1 MKSLL
6 NTLGGEA
13 PQPNDNVQKSQ
24 PPKRKDSILDTVN
37 TGFGSSNLL
46 VKDCQVPKF
55 KQILYKEDYLSVF
68 TTETE
73 KELAR
78 NNLGVV
84 GVTEVTK
91 LVKDLVKKDIESFI
105 TTEKVEE
112 MIKGLDFVDSKLNSR
127 VDYQIPDKLF
137 KL

>member
-6 NTLGGEA
+6 NTLGGDA
-13 PQPNDNVQKSQ
+13 SQPNDNVQKSH

>member
-6 NTLGGEA
+6 NTLGSDT
-13 PQPNDNVQKSQ
+13 PQQNDNVQKPS
-24 PPKRKDSILDTVN
+24 PPKRKDSILSSVN
-37 TGFGSSNLL
+37 TGFGNSNTLI
-46 VKDCQVPKF
+46 KECPTPNF
-55 KQILYKEDYLSVF
+55 KQPLFKEDYLSVF
-68 TTETE
+68 VTETE
-73 KELAR
+73 KELVR
-78 NNLGVV
+78 QNIGVV

-91 LVKDLVKKDIESFI
+91 LVKELVKKDIESFI

-112 MIKGLDFVDSKLNSR
+112 MIKDLDFVDSKLNSR

>member
-1 MKSLL
+1 M
-6 NTLGGEA
+6 
-13 PQPNDNVQKSQ
+13 
-24 PPKRKDSILDTVN
+24 
-37 TGFGSSNLL
+37 
-46 VKDCQVPKF
+46 
-55 KQILYKEDYLSVF
+55 SVF
-68 TTETE
+68 TSETE
-73 KELAR
+73 KELVR

>member
-6 NTLGGEA
+6 NTLGGDA
-13 PQPNDNVQKSQ
+13 SQPNDNVQKSY

-78 NNLGVV
+78 SNLGVV

>member
-46 VKDCQVPKF
+46 VKDCRVPKF

-84 GVTEVTK
+84 GITEVTK

>member
-6 NTLGGEA
+6 NTLGGNA
-13 PQPNDNVQKSQ
+13 SQPNDNVQKFY

-68 TTETE
+68 TSETE

>member
-1 MKSLL
+1 
-6 NTLGGEA
+6 
-13 PQPNDNVQKSQ
+13 
-24 PPKRKDSILDTVN
+24 
-37 TGFGSSNLL
+37 L